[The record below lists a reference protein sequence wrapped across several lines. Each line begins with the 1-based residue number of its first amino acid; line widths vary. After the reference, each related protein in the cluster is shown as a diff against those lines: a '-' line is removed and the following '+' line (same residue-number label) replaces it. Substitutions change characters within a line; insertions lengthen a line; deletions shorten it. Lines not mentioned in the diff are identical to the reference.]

1 MMRSL
6 KRTAPLLTM
15 GALAAAISSAAVA
28 QTAGTSSPV
37 TGPTPSAQTPPLGS
51 PKLPGGGVT
60 LPNPDTPNGQAKD
73 PTPPGG
79 GSGSADGLPDAVTV
93 LEILRHLPRYPRPG
107 GSDNTGVSFPG
118 PEVSAPKPKG
128 SKPPVAAMPP
138 PTRVV
143 TINPG
148 QPFAPRPS
156 PRGTGTPPV
165 ITGAIVP
172 EVRDREVL
180 VTLAAGSTAATVNE
194 LSQALGLDGETLY
207 TSNLL
212 GTRVERFRIPDTR
225 SLGEV
230 VQQLASDARVELAQP
245 NYVFTASQGAAKPVP
260 VPQYAPQK
268 LHLDEAH
275 KLAQGKRIKIAVID
289 TAIDT
294 THPAF
299 GGAAIATFDALGETT
314 PVAELHGTSIAGI
327 LGARAQ
333 LIGVAPEASVL
344 GARAFAANAKGP
356 AQSHSLAI
364 LKALDWSVLNGAR
377 VINMSFAG
385 PEDPLLGRA
394 IAAAIVQGAV
404 IVSAAGNGGPEAKPA
419 FPAAF
424 PNVIAVT
431 ATDTADA
438 TYKSANRGSYIALAA
453 PGVDII
459 GAAPNG
465 AYDLSSGT
473 SMAAA
478 HVSGIAALML
488 EKNPK
493 LTPNGVRAALIGSA
507 RKISGSAATDLGAGI
522 VDAVSALN
530 AVK

>member
-1 MMRSL
+1 M
-6 KRTAPLLTM
+6 
-15 GALAAAISSAAVA
+15 
-28 QTAGTSSPV
+28 
-37 TGPTPSAQTPPLGS
+37 
-51 PKLPGGGVT
+51 
-60 LPNPDTPNGQAKD
+60 
-73 PTPPGG
+73 
-79 GSGSADGLPDAVTV
+79 TV
-93 LEILRHLPRYPRPG
+93 LEILRHLPHYPRPG
-107 GSDNTGVSFPG
+107 GSDNTGGSFPG

-128 SKPPVAAMPP
+128 SKPPVAVTPP

-156 PRGTGTPPV
+156 PRATGTPPV
-165 ITGAIVP
+165 IIGAIVP

-180 VTLAAGSTAATVNE
+180 VTLAAGATAATVNE

-212 GTRVERFRIPDTR
+212 GTRVVRFRIPDTR

-230 VQQLASDARVELAQP
+230 VQQLASDARVALAQP
-245 NYVFTASQGAAKPVP
+245 NYVFTASQGAAKPVPLPVPLPLP

-294 THPAF
+294 AHPAF

-344 GARAFAANAKGP
+344 GARAFAANAKGL

-364 LKALDWSVLNGAR
+364 LKALDWSVMNGAR

-404 IVSAAGNGGPEAKPA
+404 IVSAAGNGGPDAKPA

-438 TYKSANRGSYIALAA
+438 TYKSANRGSYIAIAA

-507 RKISGSAATDLGAGI
+507 RKIDGSAATDLGAGI
-522 VDAVSALN
+522 VDAVGALN